1 MAASQKI
8 RIAMLKRNI
17 SLNELAERLETSP
30 QNLSGKFR
38 RDNLSEKDM
47 SDIAEVLGCELK
59 ISFIEKETG
68 ETIA

>member
-8 RIAMLKRNI
+8 RIAMLKKNI

-47 SDIAEVLGCELK
+47 SDIAEALGCELV
-59 ISFIEKETG
+59 ISFVEKGTD

>member
-17 SLNELAERLETSP
+17 SLNELAERLGTSP

-47 SDIAEVLGCELK
+47 SDIAEVLGCELILNLVDK
-59 ISFIEKETG
+59 DTG